1 MDQVKELRIDFFC
14 FFILLATHVPL
25 HIVVMFSGL
34 FFLRLWFPEVLVMW
48 EKEIQLEIEKD
59 DDFEIKKE

>member
-1 MDQVKELRIDFFC
+1 MDHLKELRIDLFFY
-14 FFILLATHVPL
+14 FVLTAHMPWEVLSILTA
-25 HIVVMFSGL
+25 F